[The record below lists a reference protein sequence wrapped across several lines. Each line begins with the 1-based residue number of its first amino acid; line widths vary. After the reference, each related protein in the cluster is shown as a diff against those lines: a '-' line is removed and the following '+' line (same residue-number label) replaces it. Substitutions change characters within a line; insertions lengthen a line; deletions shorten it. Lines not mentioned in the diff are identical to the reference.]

1 MNKLMQHW
9 NETLL
14 PWLTSHGLRILLITV
29 GAWILSKVLKKF
41 IDKAVRIAIVADPD
55 HPIGMEKQREDTII
69 EIFSATLVVAL
80 FACAAMMI
88 LAELGVM
95 IGPLLAGA
103 GIVGLAFGFG
113 GQYLIRDIIT
123 GLFIILES
131 QYRIGDS
138 ITVDKV
144 SGTVEKISL
153 RKTTLRDMDGT
164 VHHIPHG
171 EIKVVSNKSKLFSRI
186 NLDLG
191 VGYNADLSK
200 VIAVIN
206 ETGKTLASDPAF
218 AEIITIAPAF
228 LRVQDLADSAVIV
241 KVTGETMPG
250 KQWMITGEFRLR
262 IKQAFDKAGIE
273 IPFPQMVVHQAKR
286 NDPEPAA

>member
-1 MNKLMQHW
+1 MNRLTSYW
-9 NETLL
+9 SETFF
-14 PWLTSHGLRILLITV
+14 PWLTTHGLRILLIIV
-29 GAWILSKVLKKF
+29 GALVLSKVLNKF
-41 IDKAVRIAIVADPD
+41 IEKGVRLAVVADPD
-55 HPIGMEKQREDTII
+55 HPVGVEKQREDTII
-69 EIFSATLVVAL
+69 EIFSATSMVVL
-80 FACAAMMI
+80 IVFAGIMI
-88 LAELGVM
+88 LGEIGVM

-123 GLFIILES
+123 GLFIIMES

-138 ITVDKV
+138 ITVENV

-171 EIKVVSNKSKLFSRI
+171 EIKIVSNKSKLFSRI

-191 VGYNADLSK
+191 VGYSADLSK

-206 ETGKTLASDPAF
+206 ETGTTMAADPAF
-218 AEIITIAPAF
+218 AALITIAPTF
-228 LRVQDLADSAVIV
+228 LRVQDLAPSAVIV

-250 KQWMITGEFRLR
+250 KQWMVTGEYRLR
-262 IKQAFDKAGIE
+262 IKQAFDNAGIE
-273 IPFPQMVVHQAKR
+273 IPYPQIVVHQASL
-286 NDPEPAA
+286 NNAEVAD